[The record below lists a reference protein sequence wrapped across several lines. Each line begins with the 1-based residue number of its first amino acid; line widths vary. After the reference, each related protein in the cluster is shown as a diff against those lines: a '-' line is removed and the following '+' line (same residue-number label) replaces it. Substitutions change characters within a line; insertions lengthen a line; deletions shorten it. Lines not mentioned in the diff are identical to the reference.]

1 MLFRSPT
8 AAGTA
13 GRETAHGHTGVPE
26 RAESPGRIEVRIG
39 KPMITTERQRL
50 TVVPFFYDLCLAPV
64 VLKILPCCLFS
75 ILFPVGHGAVLQL
88 KFLRHA
94 TGKTNFAFIIRKR
107 IPKQDSLENRIV
119 E

>member
-1 MLFRSPT
+1 
-8 AAGTA
+8 
-13 GRETAHGHTGVPE
+13 
-26 RAESPGRIEVRIG
+26 
-39 KPMITTERQRL
+39 MITTERQRL